1 MPVFQIGQRVRTV
14 STYGQVC
21 VGHIV
26 AVQIL
31 RHPSGQDMPIYDIH
45 ITPGI
50 GIAAWECDVTAD
62 A

>member
-1 MPVFQIGQRVRTV
+1 MPAFQIGQLVRTV

-31 RHPSGQDMPIYDIH
+31 KHPSGQDMPMYDIR
-45 ITPGI
+45 IESFT
-50 GIAAWECDVTAD
+50 GIAAWECDVRAP
-62 A
+62 